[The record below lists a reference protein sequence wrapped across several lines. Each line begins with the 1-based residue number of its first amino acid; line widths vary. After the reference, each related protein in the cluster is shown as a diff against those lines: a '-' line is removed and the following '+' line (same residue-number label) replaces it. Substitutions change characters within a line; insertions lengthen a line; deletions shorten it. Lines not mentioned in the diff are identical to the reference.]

1 MSPAA
6 MGKLRVTVQPSTLPR
21 ASRNCCGPSLCAITS
36 LGNQAVDITA
46 GMKKRVADIFVG
58 APYQT
63 ATFLSVLPPSI
74 RQSIHASDV
83 TNTLLTHNAN
93 PRLHNLTLS
102 VH

>member
-46 GMKKRVADIFVG
+46 GMNRGG
-58 APYQT
+58 ANSMGGGPYQPT
-63 ATFLSVLPPSI
+63 NFSYGVTPAIRESIQSETGRHTRLPPQ
-74 RQSIHASDV
+74 RGPPPPHRDHP
-83 TNTLLTHNAN
+83 L
-93 PRLHNLTLS
+93 
-102 VH
+102 